1 MKMSDIHLK
10 IFNDSNL
17 KNFLGHKSTVSG
29 LVSPTF
35 PYKLNRD
42 WPCTATSKRG
52 TKRVRVDPFPS
63 ALKRE
68 YWDHDPVMFMGIS
81 TQISRVPKGQIKQLK
96 VYLLIAK
103 NNYQDTKSLVF
114 HL

>member
-1 MKMSDIHLK
+1 MKMSDIHFK
-10 IFNDSNL
+10 NFNDNNL

-35 PYKLNRD
+35 PYELNRD
-42 WPCTATSKRG
+42 WPCTAISKRE
-52 TKRVRVDPFPS
+52 TMRVGVDPFPS

-81 TQISRVPKGQIKQLK
+81 TQISGVPKGQRK
-96 VYLLIAK
+96 
-103 NNYQDTKSLVF
+103 
-114 HL
+114 